1 MRIETVREFI
11 VFAKHL
17 NFSHAAREL
26 NLSQPAMSTHIA
38 ALEKELGFAL
48 VKRGANIALTPE
60 GSRFLEGAQRL
71 VGVYDETVEDCRR
84 LSRRHPA
91 VRIRTTGSIPLLL
104 ELLETARAQE
114 IPFELV
120 EIPQDA
126 YAPLEELS
134 KDLVDITTI
143 SDFAGNK
150 YLEDYAREH
159 GIETRP
165 IGTRRMTLCPS
176 SSNPLAR
183 RAPLSRRD
191 LAGATVAILSSAW
204 YDAMVFFAESTLGSD
219 LGLRFRMVPVSG
231 SLAQRYVDLGD
242 SVCIAGVNDEGML
255 ARNDIVRFEELD
267 GGPILDRVMVAFRND
282 SPNPNVREFI
292 EKAVPCAKAGMPV
305 QRRHTIRSKHPPA

>member
-1 MRIETVREFI
+1 MRIETIREFV

-38 ALEKELGFAL
+38 ALEKELGFTL

-60 GSRFLEGAQRL
+60 GGRFLEGAQRL
-71 VGVYDETVEDCRR
+71 VGVYDETVSDCRH

-91 VRIRTTGSIPLLL
+91 VRIRTTGSIPFLPD
-104 ELLETARAQE
+104 LLETARAQE

-143 SDFAGNK
+143 YDFAGNGR
-150 YLEDYAREH
+150 LEDYAREH

-165 IGTRRMTLCPS
+165 VGDQRMTLCLS

-183 RAPLSRRD
+183 RTSLSRQD
-191 LAGATVAILSSAW
+191 LVGATVTILSSTW
-204 YDAMVFFAESTLGSD
+204 YDAMAFFAETALGSD

-242 SVCIAGVNDEGML
+242 SVCIAGVNNDDLL
-255 ARNDIVRFEELD
+255 AREDIVRFEELD
-267 GGPILDRVMVAFRND
+267 GEPVVNRVMVAFCGD
-282 SPNPNVREFI
+282 SPNPNVRKFV
-292 EKAVPCAKAGMPV
+292 EKAVASTKADMPV
-305 QRRHTIRSKHPPA
+305 PGRYATGRP